1 MHTPLAVAGI
11 PDATTA
17 VPTGMTLGDMVIIG
31 TMLLSIAGV
40 IAVIIIAN
48 RMYARRGD
56 EGG

>member
-11 PDATTA
+11 PDATTT
-17 VPTGMTLGDMVIIG
+17 VSQGLTLGEMVIIG

-48 RMYARRGD
+48 RIYARRGD
-56 EGG
+56 EGV